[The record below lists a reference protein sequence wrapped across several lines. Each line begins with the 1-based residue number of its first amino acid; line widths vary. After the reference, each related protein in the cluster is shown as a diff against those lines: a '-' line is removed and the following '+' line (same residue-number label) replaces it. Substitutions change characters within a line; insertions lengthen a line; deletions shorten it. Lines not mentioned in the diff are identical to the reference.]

1 MTDRWRENRGE
12 ATIQAKGREG
22 GEKKELQIA
31 VEKQKVKKEQ
41 VRRRKRR
48 RWSYKCYGRK
58 LL

>member
-1 MTDRWRENRGE
+1 MEGE
-12 ATIQAKGREG
+12 QTIQAKGREG